1 MEPHPAASIP
11 VDDEC
16 AALPV
21 EPGAHSQEP
30 AVRSPQSGA
39 RIAIGPA
46 PLSTCVHVCPCV
58 HCTDRTIPHAPHS
71 RVPLWLL
78 SHNERGR

>member
-1 MEPHPAASIP
+1 MELHPAASIP
-11 VDDEC
+11 VDNKC

-21 EPGAHSQEP
+21 EPGP
-30 AVRSPQSGA
+30 AVGSPQSGA

-46 PLSTCVHVCPCV
+46 PLSTCAHVCPCV
-58 HCTDRTIPHAPHS
+58 HCTDQTIPHAPHS